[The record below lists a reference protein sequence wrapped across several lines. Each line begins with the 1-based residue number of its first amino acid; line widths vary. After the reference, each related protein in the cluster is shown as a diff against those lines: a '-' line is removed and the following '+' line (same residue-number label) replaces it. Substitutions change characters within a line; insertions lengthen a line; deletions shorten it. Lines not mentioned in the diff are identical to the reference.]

1 MFFKKHVLDSTKQV
15 CCVRPFLVVRA
26 AARWPLAP
34 TAGGCFG
41 GVFEGRVGRDGGHL
55 RGHGRGFGAFW
66 VCWLLGERHSRCS
79 LQAQSHA
86 SSLACLSCCSL
97 SGTSTGLRTSRWPD
111 GAWLASGLSYSDVCC
126 WAARVAGQPNAAPSG
141 RGSTLLRDRIDLPE
155 AFKLLPGGK
164 NPSNSTRTQLC
175 CSWCS

>member
-41 GVFEGRVGRDGGHL
+41 GVFAGRVGRDGGHL

-79 LQAQSHA
+79 VRNLHRLAHFA
-86 SSLACLSCCSL
+86 VARWSLARQWIVIFWRLLLGCEGCGAAKRSAGCPLPFSGMSNQ
-97 SGTSTGLRTSRWPD
+97 GTSG
-111 GAWLASGLSYSDVCC
+111 G
-126 WAARVAGQPNAAPSG
+126 
-141 RGSTLLRDRIDLPE
+141 GSTLLRDRIDLPE
-155 AFKLLPGGK
+155 AFKWLRGGK